1 MIIVL
6 KPTATKE
13 EIEHIVE
20 MIHTYGLKT
29 NVSVGERQTIIGV
42 IGDKTK
48 LYDAP
53 IASLACVETILQVSK
68 PFKLASIDFHPDPTI
83 VKAKNSLIGG
93 GNLGIIAGPCSV
105 ENELQLMKTAES
117 IKMAGANFLRGGAYK
132 PRTSP
137 YAFQGLGE
145 EGLKI
150 LMKAGK
156 EFDLPTVT
164 EVMDTSMVK
173 LTADYVDVL
182 QIGTRN
188 AQNYSLLK
196 EVGKVNKP
204 VILKRGMAQTIEEWL
219 MSAEYIMSEGNKN
232 VILCERGIRTFETYT
247 RNTLDILAIPV
258 VKEVSHL
265 PIIIDP
271 SHASGKWQYVI
282 SVALAG
288 IAAGCD
294 GIMVEVHY
302 DPERALS
309 DGAQSL
315 KPKKFSILMQEIK
328 KIAPVV
334 GTGKNLN

>member
-13 EIEHIVE
+13 EIDHIVE
-20 MIHTYGLKT
+20 MIEKIGLRT
-29 NVSVGERQTIIGV
+29 NVSVGEFQTVIGV
-42 IGDKTK
+42 IGDESK
-48 LYDAP
+48 LEDSP
-53 IASLACVETILQVSK
+53 IAGLACVESMFHVTK
-68 PFKLASIDFHPDPTI
+68 PYKLASIDFHPEPTVVN
-83 VKAKNSLIGG
+83 VKGNLIGN
-93 GNLGIIAGPCSV
+93 GNLAIIAGPCSI
-105 ENELQLMKTAES
+105 ENENQLMTITEEVKKS
-117 IKMAGANFLRGGAYK
+117 GANFLRGGAFK

-137 YAFQGLGE
+137 YAFQGMGE
-145 EGLKI
+145 EGLK
-150 LMKAGK
+150 LLRKAG
-156 EFDLPTVT
+156 EIFNIPTVT
-164 EVMDTSMVK
+164 EVMDVNSLK
-173 LTADYVDVL
+173 LAVDYVDVL

-188 AQNYSLLK
+188 AQNFSLLK

-232 VILCERGIRTFETYT
+232 VILCERGIRTFETST

-265 PIIIDP
+265 PIIVDP

-282 SVALAG
+282 PVALAG
-288 IAAGCD
+288 IVAGAD
-294 GIMVEVHY
+294 GIMVEVHHI
-302 DPERALS
+302 PEKAMS

-315 KPKKFSILMQEIK
+315 KPNKFKTLMDEIR

-334 GTGKNLN
+334 GSGKNLK